1 MESSNEADGMT
12 GQRQGQPLHILKVA
26 LDVPLDGVFDYRADI
41 MLQAGQR
48 VLVPFGP
55 RQQVGIVVGTA
66 SESELAPGKLK
77 SIIRHFEHEPV
88 LDAEFFS
95 LLKFC
100 ADYYQYPYGQA
111 LLSALPARL
120 RQTEPAQARQQFC
133 YRLSVAGLAADMADL
148 PLRQV
153 VQRRIFV
160 ALREHGRLSEAEL
173 AELSP
178 GWRKGITALQKKGWL
193 EEEQVYAGLR
203 ATLQASNVEPELN
216 TEQAHAVQSIL
227 QQRDTFQPWL
237 LHGITGSGKTEVY
250 IRLLQA
256 VLEGNGDQA
265 LVLVPE
271 INLTP
276 QLEARFRSR
285 LPQYALV
292 TLHSNL
298 SESERL
304 QNWRLAQS
312 GDARIV
318 IGTRLSV
325 FTPMP
330 RLKFMIV
337 DEEHDTSYK
346 QQDSM
351 RYHARDV
358 ALVRAQRCNI
368 PIVLGSATPAL
379 ETWHNAQSGRYG
391 LLSMQQR
398 AVSQSQLPQVNCVD
412 VSRAPMQDGL
422 SPPLIKALKKR
433 LERGEQS
440 LLFINRRGYA
450 PVLLCNACHW
460 IAPCMRCSS
469 RLVVHLRQGRLRCH
483 HCGHEQKVVRQCPS
497 CGNPDLHPTGHGTQR
512 LEEAL
517 GRLLPDARILRVDR
531 DSTRRKHA
539 LSEMLSAVHAG
550 EVDILIG
557 TQMLAKG
564 HDFPNLT
571 LVGVMDTDSAL
582 FSPDFRAAER
592 LFAQLMQVAGRAGRA
607 DKPGEVLIQTTLPE
621 HQLFNALRS
630 QDYAVYAQSLLQ
642 EREIAQFPPYEFLAL
657 IKAEANDYAPVQQF
671 LQFAADTAREMG
683 SDALVYDPVR
693 PQMERLK
700 GMERG
705 QLLFQAATRSALQRI
720 LRQLTSKLRKH
731 SLGSRIRWAVDVDP
745 QEF

>member
-1 MESSNEADGMT
+1 MTESAQHAT
-12 GQRQGQPLHILKVA
+12 ILKVA
-26 LDVPLDGVFDYRADI
+26 LDVPLDGVFDYRSDVPV
-41 MLQAGQR
+41 QVGQR
-48 VLVPFGP
+48 VVVPFGP
-55 RQQVGIVVGTA
+55 RKQVGVVVDIA
-66 SESELAPGKLK
+66 DNSEIAPAKLK
-77 SIIRHFEHEPV
+77 SILQHFDHEPV
-88 LDAEFFS
+88 LDSEFFS

-133 YRLSVAGLAADMADL
+133 YWLNEAGQSADIEAI
-148 PLRQV
+148 PARQM
-153 VQRRIFV
+153 VQRRIFT
-160 ALREHGRLSEAEL
+160 ALRERGRLSEAEL
-173 AELSP
+173 SELSP
-178 GWRKGITALQKKGWL
+178 SWRKGLLALREQGWID
-193 EEEQVYAGLR
+193 EEQIYAGLS
-203 ATLQASNVEPELN
+203 ATLHASNVQPELN
-216 TEQAHAVQSIL
+216 DEQAHAVQSIL
-227 QQRDTFQPWL
+227 QQRERFKPWL

-256 VLEGNGDQA
+256 VLEGNQDQA

-276 QLEARFRSR
+276 QLEARFRTR
-285 LPQYALV
+285 LPQYPLV

-298 SESERL
+298 GESERL
-304 QNWRLAQS
+304 QNWRLAQT
-312 GDARIV
+312 GVARIV

-325 FTPMP
+325 FTPLP

-358 ALVRAQRCNI
+358 ALVRAQRRNI

-412 VSRAPMQDGL
+412 VSRVQMQEGL
-422 SPPLIKALKKR
+422 SPPLIKALKTR
-433 LERGEQS
+433 LQRGEQS

-469 RLVVHLRQGRLRCH
+469 RLVVHLRQGFLRCH
-483 HCGHEQKVVRQCPS
+483 HCGHEQKIVRQCPS
-497 CGNPDLHPTGHGTQR
+497 CGNADLHPTGHGTQR
-512 LEEAL
+512 LEETLAK
-517 GRLLPDARILRVDR
+517 LLPEARILRVDR

-550 EVDILIG
+550 EVDILVG

-571 LVGVMDTDSAL
+571 LVGVLDTDSAL

-607 DKPGEVLIQTTLPE
+607 DKPGEVLIQTTFPE

-630 QDYAVYAQSLLQ
+630 QEYGTYAAGLLQ

-657 IKAEANDYAPVQQF
+657 IKAEANEYGPVQRF
-671 LQFAADTAREMG
+671 LQFAADTTRAMAT
-683 SDALVYDPVR
+683 DALVYDPIR

-705 QLLFQAATRSALQRI
+705 QLLFQATTRQALQI
-720 LRQLTSKLRKH
+720 VLRQLTPQLRAHPLSNK
-731 SLGSRIRWAVDVDP
+731 IRWAVDVDP

>member
-1 MESSNEADGMT
+1 MMEQAHS
-12 GQRQGQPLHILKVA
+12 QPLHILKVA
-26 LDVPLDGVFDYRADI
+26 LDVPLDGVFDYRADT

-48 VLVPFGP
+48 VLVPFGS
-55 RQQVGIVVGTA
+55 RQQVGIVVATA

-77 SIIRHFEHEPV
+77 SIICHFDHEPV

-120 RQTEPAQARQQFC
+120 RQTAPAQARQQFR
-133 YRLSVAGLAADMADL
+133 YRLNAAGLAADAADL
-148 PLRQV
+148 SPRQV
-153 VQRRIFV
+153 VQRRIFT
-160 ALREHGRLSEAEL
+160 ALHEYGRLDEAAL

-178 GWRKGITALQKKGWL
+178 SWRKGITALREKGWL

-203 ATLQASNVEPELN
+203 TVLQASNVEPELN
-216 TEQAHAVQSIL
+216 AEQAHAVQSIL
-227 QQRDTFQPWL
+227 LQRDTFQPWL

-256 VLEGNGDQA
+256 VLEGNDGQA

-276 QLEARFRSR
+276 QLESRFRSR
-285 LPQYALV
+285 LPQYPLV

-304 QNWRLAQS
+304 QSWRLAQS

-330 RLKFMIV
+330 KLKLMIV

-358 ALVRAQRCNI
+358 ALVRAQRRHI

-412 VSRAPMQDGL
+412 VSRVQMQDGL
-422 SPPLIKALKKR
+422 SPPLLKALRKR

-517 GRLLPDARILRVDR
+517 AKLLPDARILRVDR

-571 LVGVMDTDSAL
+571 LVGVLDTDSAL

-630 QDYAVYAQSLLQ
+630 QDYAAYAQGLLH
-642 EREIAQFPPYEFLAL
+642 EREIAQFPPYEILAL
-657 IKAEANDYAPVQQF
+657 IKAEANDYALVQQF
-671 LQFAADTAREMG
+671 LQFAADTARELG

-705 QLLFQAATRSALQRI
+705 QLLFQAATRQALQMV
-720 LRQLTSKLRKH
+720 LRQLTPQLRAH
-731 SLGSRIRWAVDVDP
+731 PLGNKIRWAVDVDP

>member
-1 MESSNEADGMT
+1 MT
-12 GQRQGQPLHILKVA
+12 EPRQAHRLHILKVA
-26 LDVPLDGVFDYRADI
+26 LDVPLDGVFDYLSEAPVQI
-41 MLQAGQR
+41 GQR
-48 VLVPFGP
+48 VVVPFGP
-55 RQQVGIVVGTA
+55 RRQVGIVVDLADA
-66 SESELAPGKLK
+66 SDVAPAKLK
-77 SIIRHFEHEPV
+77 SIIQYFDQEPV
-88 LDAEFFS
+88 LDGEFFS

-120 RQTEPAQARQQFC
+120 RQTEPARARQQFC
-133 YRLSVAGLAADMADL
+133 YWLNSAGQAADISAI
-148 PLRQV
+148 PVRQA
-153 VQRRIFV
+153 VQRRIFA
-160 ALREHGRLSEAEL
+160 ALRAHGRLNEAEL

-178 GWRKGITALQKKGWL
+178 GWRKGLAALRERGWI
-193 EEEQVYAGLR
+193 EEEQVYAGLGS
-203 ATLQASNVEPELN
+203 TLHASSVQPELN
-216 TEQAHAVQSIL
+216 EEQVLAVQSIL
-227 QQRDTFQPWL
+227 QYRDTFRPWL

-256 VLEGNGDQA
+256 VLEGNQDQA

-276 QLEARFRSR
+276 QLEARFRTR
-285 LPQYALV
+285 LPQFPLV

-304 QNWRLAQS
+304 QNWRLAQT
-312 GDARIV
+312 GAARIV

-325 FTPMP
+325 FTPLP
-330 RLKFMIV
+330 GLKFMIV

-346 QQDSM
+346 QQDGM

-358 ALVRAQRCNI
+358 ALVRAQRRNI

-379 ETWHNAQSGRYG
+379 ETWHNARNGRYG
-391 LLSMQQR
+391 LLTLQQR

-412 VSRAPMQDGL
+412 VSRVQMQEGL
-422 SPPLIKALKKR
+422 SPQLLKALKVR

-469 RLVVHLRQGRLRCH
+469 RLVVHLRQGFLRCH
-483 HCGHEQKVVRQCPS
+483 HCGHEQNIVRQCPS
-497 CGNPDLHPTGHGTQR
+497 CGNADLHPTGNGTQR
-512 LEEAL
+512 LEETL
-517 GRLLPDARILRVDR
+517 TRLLPEARVLRVDR

-539 LSEMLSAVHAG
+539 LSEMLSAVHVG
-550 EVDILIG
+550 EVDILVG

-571 LVGVMDTDSAL
+571 LVGVLDTDSAL

-607 DKPGEVLIQTTLPE
+607 DKPGEVLIQTSFPE
-621 HQLFNALRS
+621 HQLFNALRV
-630 QDYAVYAQSLLQ
+630 QDFAAYAASLLQ
-642 EREIAQFPPYEFLAL
+642 EREVAQFPPCEFLAL
-657 IKAEANDYAPVQQF
+657 IKAEANEYGPVQRF
-671 LQFAADTAREMG
+671 LQFAADSARALG
-683 SDALVYDPVR
+683 TDALVYDPVR

-705 QLLFQAATRSALQRI
+705 QLLFQAATRQTLQI
-720 LRQLTSKLRKH
+720 VLRQLTPQLRAHPLSNK
-731 SLGSRIRWAVDVDP
+731 IRWAVDVDP